1 MLKYVFA
8 LRRSIANNYDNIRF
22 GLNSFGCQ
30 KVGGRIDTQI
40 SFYVLRARAY
50 KLVAI
55 NLSGAPKS
63 RAAKLVKC
71 SH

>member
-1 MLKYVFA
+1 
-8 LRRSIANNYDNIRF
+8 
-22 GLNSFGCQ
+22 LNSFGRRE
-30 KVGGRIDTQI
+30 VGGRSDTQI

-55 NLSGAPKS
+55 NLSGIPKS
-63 RAAKLVKC
+63 RAAKLVEC